1 MKKIII
7 SLFCLLSLSACQ
19 PPHVSQQVQQQH
31 FICKALIEGF
41 LKTQNL
47 TDYQFLSLAPSLT
60 ETSTQRTYQYRLNNE
75 REMQMNLKR
84 QKNLQFQCDQSSA
97 ENFKISLAGEGD
109 AMLSLIQLDLP
120 KASTLEM
127 LSAYQQPSVLTHKK
141 ACIAGFFVF
150 KINVRQLV
158 NGQECLLVPA
168 IDFSFFAAFDRVVVG
183 QTYSQTSVV
192 STPQG

>member
-75 REMQMNLKR
+75 REMQMSLPR
-84 QKNLQFQCDQSSA
+84 QKNLQFQCD
-97 ENFKISLAGEGD
+97 
-109 AMLSLIQLDLP
+109 
-120 KASTLEM
+120 
-127 LSAYQQPSVLTHKK
+127 
-141 ACIAGFFVF
+141 
-150 KINVRQLV
+150 
-158 NGQECLLVPA
+158 
-168 IDFSFFAAFDRVVVG
+168 
-183 QTYSQTSVV
+183 
-192 STPQG
+192 

>member
-60 ETSTQRTYQYRLNNE
+60 ETSTQRTYQFRLNNE
-75 REMQMNLKR
+75 REMQMNLPH

-120 KASTLEM
+120 KASTLEL
-127 LSAYQQPSVLTHKK
+127 LSAYQQP
-141 ACIAGFFVF
+141 
-150 KINVRQLV
+150 
-158 NGQECLLVPA
+158 
-168 IDFSFFAAFDRVVVG
+168 
-183 QTYSQTSVV
+183 
-192 STPQG
+192 